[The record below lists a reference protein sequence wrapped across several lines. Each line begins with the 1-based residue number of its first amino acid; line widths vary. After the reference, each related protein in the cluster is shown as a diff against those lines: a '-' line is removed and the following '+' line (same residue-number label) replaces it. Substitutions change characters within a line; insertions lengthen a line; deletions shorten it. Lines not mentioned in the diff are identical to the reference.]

1 VFDQVSWNLG
11 LTSRYL
17 GAYADALPSE
27 RRLGD
32 YWVHDLAG
40 TLDLKRSGWG
50 FDSVAGAKLS
60 LAITNLADRMPEY
73 VDGSPYYDVTQGDWR
88 GRYATLRFSVNW

>member
-1 VFDQVSWNLG
+1 M
-11 LTSRYL
+11 
-17 GAYADALPSE
+17 
-27 RRLGD
+27 
-32 YWVHDLAG
+32 
-40 TLDLKRSGWG
+40 
-50 FDSVAGAKLS
+50 AGAKLS